1 MPASSDLRFRDPQ
14 RAAGLLS
21 NDAECEL
28 RERPAWPGTISQQQ
42 GGIRRGGPLPK
53 GNTGTADSA
62 GILLLR
68 CYNFPI
74 FRIRRS
80 CLSAIEPRYPTTP
93 SLHSFVRRLNQ
104 LKRSSGPMESKVF
117 ISHASKDKPI
127 AEAICEQLESEGIK
141 CWIAPRD
148 IEAGS
153 DWTEGII
160 RGIDSCRVFVLVFSE
175 SANASEHVRR
185 EVAKA
190 VSLGLAVIPFRTED
204 VNPSSSLSY
213 FLGTVHW
220 LDAITPPLPKHLK
233 ALTERV
239 RHLLASSQL
248 SAAKETW
255 AKPRTQPF
263 SFAPA
268 KRTHWLIAVVLIGVA
283 TAIVFWFFYQ
293 RSRSSISEASLR
305 SVAVLPFEN
314 ISANKDD
321 TYFADGVQDEILNSL
336 AKIAQLKVISRTSV
350 MQYRADAKRDL
361 RQIANALGV
370 ANVLEGT
377 VRREGSHV
385 RVSTELVDARND
397 HTIWAD
403 SFDRDLTDIFAI
415 QSEVAQTIAR
425 KLTTTLSP
433 EEKKIIEQKPTD
445 NLTAYDLYLRA
456 RESIAGADI
465 ALASGNFEGPLIDA
479 IGLLQKAVQLDPK
492 FALAYCAAAHAHD
505 LLYITYDPTPDRRS
519 RGDAALANALHL
531 QPNLPEAHLTYAYHL
546 YYCYRDYE
554 RAQVQLAMAKPGL
567 PNNIDA
573 IELPAIMDRRQ
584 GHFEK
589 AIQEF
594 NEALALDPNNANPM
608 SDLAYTLYATRQ
620 FLAAEQVYERLINRV
635 PDQPMLKVQKAW
647 LITFMRTAA
656 DTTVRSAIVE
666 LPAATA
672 KERGALSL
680 NVNLALHDH
689 DWARAKQLLE
699 QLQGSEIGGED
710 DCNFGYATVPVPAEC
725 YSILVSRLQ
734 GDQPSANSSFVRTR
748 DQLEQKV
755 RASPGNALLLS
766 ALGIVDALLGH
777 KEAAIKEAQRAV
789 EMLPISQDAMDGP
802 GVLANLAV
810 VYAWTDQPD
819 LAFNQLAVLTK
830 TPLGI
835 YYGQLKTDQLWTPIR
850 QDPRFE
856 KMLADLAPRD

>member
-1 MPASSDLRFRDPQ
+1 
-14 RAAGLLS
+14 
-21 NDAECEL
+21 
-28 RERPAWPGTISQQQ
+28 
-42 GGIRRGGPLPK
+42 
-53 GNTGTADSA
+53 
-62 GILLLR
+62 
-68 CYNFPI
+68 
-74 FRIRRS
+74 
-80 CLSAIEPRYPTTP
+80 
-93 SLHSFVRRLNQ
+93 
-104 LKRSSGPMESKVF
+104 MESKVF

-127 AEAICEQLESEGIK
+127 ADAICEQLESEGIK

-160 RGIDSCRVFVLVFSE
+160 RGIDSCRVFVVVFSQ

-190 VSLGLAVIPFRTED
+190 VSLGLAVIPFRTEE

-239 RHLLASSQL
+239 RQMLASGPRPV
-248 SAAKETW
+248 AKESQE
-255 AKPRTQPF
+255 KPRTQT
-263 SFAPA
+263 SRSGQAT
-268 KRTHWLIAVVLIGVA
+268 RTRWLLAVVLLGAGTV
-283 TAIVFWFFYQ
+283 IVFWFIHQ
-293 RSRSSISEASLR
+293 RSSSSMPEASLR
-305 SVAVLPFEN
+305 SIAVLPFEN

-361 RQIANALGV
+361 RQIASALGV
-370 ANVLEGT
+370 ASVLEGT

-397 HTIWAD
+397 HTVWAD

-433 EEKKIIEQKPTD
+433 EEKKSIEQKPTD

-456 RESIAGADI
+456 KESIAGADI
-465 ALASGNFEGPLIDA
+465 SLASGDFEKPLIAA
-479 IGLLQKAVQLDPK
+479 IGLLEQAVQLDPK
-492 FALAYCAAAHAHD
+492 FALAYCSAAHAHD

-519 RGDAALANALHL
+519 RGDAAIANALRL
-531 QPNLPEAHLTYAYHL
+531 RPDLPEAHLDYAYHL
-546 YYCYRDYE
+546 YFCYRDYE

-567 PNNIDA
+567 PNNTDA
-573 IELPAIMDRRQ
+573 NELPAIIDRRQ
-584 GHFEK
+584 GRFEK
-589 AIQEF
+589 AIEEF
-594 NEALALDPNNANPM
+594 SEALALDPNNPGPM

-620 FLAAEQVYERLINRV
+620 FRAAEQLYERLVNRV

-647 LITFMRTAA
+647 LITFMKTGDDSA
-656 DTTVRSAIVE
+656 VRSALAE

-672 KERGALSL
+672 KDRGALAL
-680 NVNLALHDH
+680 EVTLALHAH
-689 DWARAKQLLE
+689 DWTRAKQLLE
-699 QLQGSEIGGED
+699 QLNGREIGGED
-710 DCNFGYATVPVPAEC
+710 DSNFGYATVPVPAGC
-725 YSILVSRLQ
+725 YSLLLSRLK
-734 GDQPSANSSFVRTR
+734 GDQPNANHRFVEARE
-748 DQLEQKV
+748 QLNQKV
-755 RASPGNALLLS
+755 RASPGNAPLLS
-766 ALGIVDALLGH
+766 ALAIVDALLAH
-777 KEAAIKEAQRAV
+777 KEDAIKEAQRAV
-789 EMLPISQDAMDGP
+789 EMLPVSQDGMDGP
-802 GVLANLAV
+802 GVLTNLAV
-810 VYAWTDQPD
+810 VYAWTDQAD
-819 LAFNQLAVLTK
+819 MAFKQLEVLTK

-835 YYGQLKTDQLWTPIR
+835 YYGQLKADQLWTPIR
-850 QDPRFE
+850 QDPRFQ
-856 KMLADLAPRD
+856 KMLADLAPRE

>member
-1 MPASSDLRFRDPQ
+1 
-14 RAAGLLS
+14 
-21 NDAECEL
+21 
-28 RERPAWPGTISQQQ
+28 
-42 GGIRRGGPLPK
+42 
-53 GNTGTADSA
+53 
-62 GILLLR
+62 
-68 CYNFPI
+68 
-74 FRIRRS
+74 
-80 CLSAIEPRYPTTP
+80 
-93 SLHSFVRRLNQ
+93 
-104 LKRSSGPMESKVF
+104 MESKVF

-127 AEAICEQLESEGIK
+127 ADAICEKLESEGIK

-175 SANASEHVRR
+175 SANVSEHVRR

-190 VSLGLAVIPFRTED
+190 VSLGLAVIPFRTEE

-220 LDAITPPLPKHLK
+220 LDAITPPLPKHLE

-239 RHLLASSQL
+239 RQMLTNDQRP
-248 SAAKETW
+248 AARESW
-255 AKPRTQPF
+255 GEPRTQPF
-263 SFAPA
+263 SFALA
-268 KRTHWLIAVVLIGVA
+268 KRTRWLLAAVLLGIA
-283 TAIVFWFFYQ
+283 TAIVFWLTYQ
-293 RSRSSISEASLR
+293 RSRNSVSEISLR
-305 SVAVLPFEN
+305 SIAVLPFEN
-314 ISANKDD
+314 ISATKDD
-321 TYFADGVQDEILNSL
+321 TYFADGVHDEILNSL

-397 HTIWAD
+397 QTVWAD
-403 SFDRDLTDIFAI
+403 SFDRDVTDIFAI

-456 RESIAGADI
+456 KESIAGADI
-465 ALASGNFEGPLIDA
+465 ALASGDFEKPLVGA
-479 IGLLQKAVQLDPK
+479 IGLLEQAVQLDPK
-492 FALAYCAAAHAHD
+492 FTLAYCSAAHAHD

-519 RGDAALANALHL
+519 RGDAAIGNALRL
-531 QPNLPEAHLTYAYHL
+531 QPDLPEAHLNYAYHL
-546 YYCYRDYE
+546 YFCYRDYE
-554 RAQVQLAMAKPGL
+554 RAQVHLAMAKPGL
-567 PNNIDA
+567 PNNTEA
-573 IELPAIMDRRQ
+573 SELPAIMDRRR
-584 GHFEK
+584 GHFQK

-594 NEALALDPNNANPM
+594 NEALALDPNNPNPM
-608 SDLAYTLYATRQ
+608 ADLAYTLYATRQ
-620 FLAAEQVYERLINRV
+620 FQAAEKVYERLINRV
-635 PDQPMLKVQKAW
+635 PDQSMLKVQKAW
-647 LITFMRTAA
+647 LITFMKTGD
-656 DTTVRSAIVE
+656 DTTVRSALAE

-680 NVNLALHDH
+680 DVTLALHDH
-689 DWARAKQLLE
+689 DWQRTKQLLE
-699 QLQGSEIGGED
+699 QLKGREIGGED
-710 DCNFGYATVPVPAEC
+710 DSNFGYATVPVPAGC
-725 YSILVSRLQ
+725 YSVLLSRLQ
-734 GDQPSANSSFVRTR
+734 GNQPGADSSFVEAREE
-748 DQLEQKV
+748 LNQKV
-755 RASPGNALLLS
+755 RAAPGNALMLS
-766 ALGIVDALLGH
+766 ALAIVDALLAH
-777 KEAAIKEAQRAV
+777 NEDAIKEAQRAV
-789 EMLPISQDAMDGP
+789 EMLPASQDAMDGP

-819 LAFNQLAVLTK
+819 LAFDQLAVLAK

-835 YYGQLKTDQLWTPIR
+835 YYGQLKADQLWTPIR
-850 QDPRFE
+850 QDPRFQ
-856 KMLADLAPRD
+856 KLLADLAPRD